1 MGSTASTGWLY
12 IAACLAAPAIWGV
25 VSAWISGRID
35 AKRQKARGVSDG
47 KAMLPPVDYS
57 I

>member
-12 IAACLAAPAIWGV
+12 VAACLAAPAVWGV
-25 VSAWISGRID
+25 ISAWIFGRID
-35 AKRQKARGVSDG
+35 ARRQKTAGVAAAE
-47 KAMLPPVDYS
+47 KQRPPVDYS